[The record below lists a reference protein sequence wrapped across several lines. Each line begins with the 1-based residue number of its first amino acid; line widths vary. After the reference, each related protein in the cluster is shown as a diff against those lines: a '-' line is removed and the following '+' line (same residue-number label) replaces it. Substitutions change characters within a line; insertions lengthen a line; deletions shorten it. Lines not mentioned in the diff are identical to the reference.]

1 MDGTEENGSL
11 MRARSLACDD
21 ANDMRRLELRQHRH
35 LPCAEKIT
43 RVRNKTV
50 TYIFLLQK
58 LVDGDSKSNS
68 DATSSYNN
76 K

>member
-1 MDGTEENGSL
+1 
-11 MRARSLACDD
+11 MRASDRACDD
-21 ANDMRRLELRQHRH
+21 ANDVRRLQLRQHRH
-35 LPCAEKIT
+35 LQGAEKIM

-50 TYIFLLQK
+50 KYIFLLQK
-58 LVDGDSKSNS
+58 LVDGDTKSNS